1 VLTQFAVLGALAVA
15 VACVGLFLL
24 VWPTL
29 NRSTGL
35 QLVSPDRSE
44 LLAIVVAEG
53 ILIAAA
59 AAWFIGLARWAA
71 RQSVGRLT
79 HPDAEPPS
87 VPSWWRVDRRV
98 WLALPAAL
106 LLLFPRVIGTERWL
120 APNTLDDLGGLLG
133 SVAGLAI
140 LVVAVLPAM
149 SLIAEAAD
157 RGHLEVDRTL
167 ALWQLRLWWQQHTA
181 AGSVIVFAFAM
192 GSFAS
197 ISLAHQLLNRPAGT
211 VSSLGLG
218 DIVGLAVG
226 FTGLVVMALLAYGL
240 VFLFAYRSR
249 VDDYTA
255 LIVDGL
261 SPASLKRSLAF
272 EQHAVLVQGLL
283 VGLGLGLVLAWTTS
297 SVMSLGSGADTMTR
311 SAIIGLLATT
321 AVGVSAGAAVARL
334 VRSTAVGFHLV
345 ERGRLGT

>member
-1 VLTQFAVLGALAVA
+1 
-15 VACVGLFLL
+15 
-24 VWPTL
+24 
-29 NRSTGL
+29 
-35 QLVSPDRSE
+35 
-44 LLAIVVAEG
+44 
-53 ILIAAA
+53 
-59 AAWFIGLARWAA
+59 
-71 RQSVGRLT
+71 
-79 HPDAEPPS
+79 
-87 VPSWWRVDRRV
+87 V

-133 SVAGLAI
+133 SVAGLAV

-157 RGHLEVDRTL
+157 RGHLAVDRTL
-167 ALWQLRLWWQQHTA
+167 ARWQLRLWWQQHTA

-197 ISLAHQLLNRPAGT
+197 ISLAHQLLDRPAGT

-261 SPASLKRSLAF
+261 PPTSLKRSLAF
-272 EQHAVLVQGLL
+272 EQHSVLVQGLL

-297 SVMSLGSGADTMTR
+297 SVMSLGTGAGTMTR
-311 SAIIGLLATT
+311 SAIIGLLAT
-321 AVGVSAGAAVARL
+321 AAIGVSAGVAVARV
-334 VRSTAVGFHLV
+334 VRSAAVGFHLV